1 MCKGIVHTRHFGG
14 GWMFEDT
21 GNVLMCAR
29 YATMRTTRFNTLA
42 NDRIRVTIAEHQTTS
57 TFDA

>member
-42 NDRIRVTIAEHQTTS
+42 EVFGQRD
-57 TFDA
+57 